1 MNKKNNSHIFSQR
14 PILFWQWVSYISFAL
29 VLAASVGAF
38 FSARSWV
45 TEGKYL
51 QSIDGEQIEVLRLI
65 PFLKELQQQTNGP
78 IALDPAFFANF
89 KKAEIFLK
97 SATADLKNQSELSP
111 NSAATVSTKGISEP
125 TALKSLSGGAAAP
138 AMKNS
143 STTKEAESSTTL
155 LPLSDNPVIALFQRL
170 DSKVMSVVFG
180 KPEKYAV
187 KSDKKNDDEKSELTE
202 PAEKL
207 KKNPKPSTPLEVLV
221 SAKNTEQAIGV
232 ILAQEKG
239 LNDLAVLARS
249 GEVLIGPKG
258 PLELDKLPSESAV
271 KKYAESIGNF
281 AKAHNAWQK
290 NATDIATTLDL
301 QKALGAV
308 LEQKVLLEID
318 IGKKT
323 AGKSNLKLTDV
334 PPKVPQSPWYSKL
347 PQESAA
353 VLNTY
358 LLNMRAIK
366 EFANDYGSLR
376 LAAQKKSQSIQYFD
390 FKGAG
395 GFLGLILVS
404 VITTFGIIL
413 GAYMALGNTR
423 RNAQD
428 LQRASKQTKAAGKLL
443 SSIDLGFASASNV
456 KTTKGNSQTSDSDQS
471 VDQLNVKTVMN
482 VISELSDDLKN
493 KINKIDTHFKVLAQL
508 NTKLRHSI
516 DTLHEK
522 SGQIRTNASDKSS
535 NSPYSQEMG
544 INRGGPLDQLQDAFS
559 ALKQQGVRLYLAI
572 LDNHSSKQL
581 AVETEQLNLLVER
594 VEATVS
600 KMRSTLATALEQATP
615 VEEQAPKISLEAIE
629 LLSMDAKQVMR
640 DLQLWQGEFDGLNK
654 SFAELKRE
662 ARI

>member
-1 MNKKNNSHIFSQR
+1 MNKKNNSHIFSQH
-14 PILFWQWVSYISFAL
+14 PILVWQWVSYISFAL

-45 TEGKYL
+45 SEGKYL

-78 IALDPAFFANF
+78 VSLEPAFFANL

-97 SATADLKNQSELSP
+97 SATADMKNLPELNP
-111 NSAATVSTKGISEP
+111 NSESSVSTKGGEP
-125 TALKSLSGGAAAP
+125 APLKPASSAVVAP
-138 AMKNS
+138 TMKNS
-143 STTKEAESSTTL
+143 NAAKDAESSAPL
-155 LPLSDNPVIALFQRL
+155 LPLSENPVIALFQRL
-170 DSKVMSVVFG
+170 DSKVMAVVFG

-187 KSDKKNDDEKSELTE
+187 KSDKKNDDEKPEQIE

-221 SAKNTEQAIGV
+221 SAKNTERAIGV
-232 ILAQEKG
+232 VIAQEKS
-239 LNDLAVLARS
+239 LNDLVVLAKS

-258 PLELDKLPSESAV
+258 PLELDKLPLESAV
-271 KKYAESIGNF
+271 KKYAESISEYV
-281 AKAHNAWQK
+281 KAYNAWQK
-290 NATDIATTLDL
+290 NATDIATSIDL
-301 QKALGAV
+301 QKALTAV
-308 LEQKVLLEID
+308 IEQKVILEID
-318 IGKKT
+318 VGKKT

-334 PPKVPQSPWYSKL
+334 APKMPQSPWYSKL
-347 PQESAA
+347 PQESAS

-358 LLNMRAIK
+358 VLNMRLIK

-376 LAAQKKSQSIQYFD
+376 LAAQKKSQSIEYFD
-390 FKGAG
+390 FKSAG
-395 GFLGLILVS
+395 GFLGLTLVS
-404 VITTFGIIL
+404 IIAAFGIIL
-413 GAYMALGNTR
+413 GTYMALMNTR

-428 LQRASKQTKAAGKLL
+428 LQRASKQTRAASQLL
-443 SSIDLGFASASNV
+443 KTIDLGFASAPNNETFKS
-456 KTTKGNSQTSDSDQS
+456 NSQSSDPDQS
-471 VDQLNVKTVMN
+471 SDQLNVKTVMN

-493 KINKIDTHFKVLAQL
+493 KIKKIDTHFKVLSQL

-522 SGQIRTNASDKSS
+522 SGQIRTNTSDKSS

-544 INRGGPLDQLQDAFS
+544 ISRGGPLDQLQDAFS

-600 KMRSTLATALEQATP
+600 KMRSTLASALEQASP
-615 VEEQAPKISLEAIE
+615 VEVQAPQISLEAIE

-640 DLQLWQGEFDGLNK
+640 DLQLWQVEFDGLNK
-654 SFAELKRE
+654 AFTELKRE
-662 ARI
+662 ARV